1 MQEIKCPNC
10 GQVFQVD
17 ESGYAQIVQQVRDRE
32 FEKELERRQQEMARQ
47 KESDL
52 TVAKMRQEQQHRA
65 ALPGAS
71 ARGKDHRED
80 QRQTNNAFLHLPL
93 RLFFLCLCRRGIV
106 VSPVLG
112 SRQNRRSRGTRS
124 VILLR
129 SRCSRNMNL
138 LSRFSQ

>member
-80 QRQTNNAFLHLPL
+80 QCQTNNAFFHLPL
-93 RLFFLCLCRRGIV
+93 RLFFSVFAAGELSFLRFWG
-106 VSPVLG
+106 PVRTAG
-112 SRQNRRSRGTRS
+112 PGGHGR
-124 VILLR
+124 
-129 SRCSRNMNL
+129 
-138 LSRFSQ
+138 